1 MKKKKKK
8 NTLAESLRT
17 NGRTGPSAGDGAS
30 LYATAALP
38 NESGSCGEASVNSLL
53 PTLEK
58 RRKRT
63 LKRISQLK
71 EFPLLLGVGRGIHC
85 APARSPLRL

>member
-1 MKKKKKK
+1 MNE

-17 NGRTGPSAGDGAS
+17 NGRAGPSAGDGAS

-38 NESGSCGEASVNSLL
+38 NGSGSCGEASVNSLL

-58 RRKRT
+58 RLKRT